1 MEVLDDLALNQVAD
15 HFRAMSEPQRLK
27 LLQALR
33 GGPRNVGDLTQLLQ
47 CSQANVSKHLGLLAK
62 VGLVQRE
69 ARGTSVYYRIADA
82 RTFELCDLV
91 CGQIAQRLMSQA
103 RTLGAFDPAP
113 ARATG
118 ARTTPAKAS
127 KAVKV
132 LKALKA
138 AGPVKASKPAKTG
151 KGSAR

>member
-1 MEVLDDLALNQVAD
+1 MELLDDLALNQVAD

-91 CGQIAQRLMSQA
+91 CGQIAQRLMAQA
-103 RTLGAFDPAP
+103 SGLGAFGALPKERGPGRAATRKTA
-113 ARATG
+113 ARSGRADSVTSTSI
-118 ARTTPAKAS
+118 RRPK
-127 KAVKV
+127 K
-132 LKALKA
+132 
-138 AGPVKASKPAKTG
+138 
-151 KGSAR
+151 